1 MKEQHNQVQTI
12 LKQLDTIV
20 DDEYLNDILSS
31 TIDNLMQRF
40 DTNADDLEDTCCD
53 FIQKNKNL

>member
-20 DDEYLNDILSS
+20 DDEYLNDILNS